1 MPASATRSSGVE
13 GPTGVLSTPDGV
25 AGLLAE
31 PHHDTGPAH
40 LVGERAPGAELTA
53 RLWVPADRRPEH
65 IFVRQVIDGEP
76 VFSPLARVGATPA
89 GAWWEGA
96 VRLVNPINRYRFLLL
111 TPGEREPCTWY
122 HAAGTADH
130 DVPDSTDFAVLARDD
145 GPQWVPDAVVYEIF
159 PDRFGARTDPSQR
172 RAPHWAEPHNWLDE

>member
-1 MPASATRSSGVE
+1 MPASATRSSGV
-13 GPTGVLSTPDGV
+13 GRTIGSVSTPDGV

-40 LVGERAPGAELTA
+40 LMGERAPGAELTA
-53 RLWVPADRRPEH
+53 RLWVPAARRPEH

-76 VFSPLARVGATPA
+76 VFSPLTRVGTTPA

-111 TPGEREPCTWY
+111 TPGRLRPRPEFFCLCP
-122 HAAGTADH
+122 
-130 DVPDSTDFAVLARDD
+130 P
-145 GPQWVPDAVVYEIF
+145 
-159 PDRFGARTDPSQR
+159 
-172 RAPHWAEPHNWLDE
+172 